1 MTCAMNSN
9 AGLQPAPGRF
19 TMWSIVINRQEI
31 QKVRDLEIY
40 IRDLE
45 SSAVSSWLASHLD
58 DIELRDDPL
67 GDRAVKGSAHYRA
80 HRVRIN
86 LYPGAG
92 GKRYTSVILEGEDL
106 PWVSDLDCARS
117 AWRAMDTEIRCSPGD
132 WKEGEPVEDEKWW
145 RLDQRGEQLAVW
157 N

>member
-1 MTCAMNSN
+1 MKTYACWFLAVVGTTTVRYLPLGEPSVKKDVIS
-9 AGLQPAPGRF
+9 RF
-19 TMWSIVINRQEI
+19 
-31 QKVRDLEIY
+31 
-40 IRDLE
+40 

-58 DIELRDDPL
+58 DIELRDDAL

>member
-1 MTCAMNSN
+1 M
-9 AGLQPAPGRF
+9 
-19 TMWSIVINRQEI
+19 
-31 QKVRDLEIY
+31 RDLEIY
-40 IRDLE
+40 IRDLKP
-45 SSAVSSWLASHLD
+45 SAVSSWLANHLD
-58 DIELRDDPL
+58 GMELQDNGAGQDA
-67 GDRAVKGSAHYRA
+67 GAVTGAVKGTARYRG
-80 HRVRIN
+80 HRVRIS

-92 GKRYTSVILEGEDL
+92 GKRFTSVILEGDDL
-106 PWVSDLDCARS
+106 PWTTDLDCARS

>member
-1 MTCAMNSN
+1 M
-9 AGLQPAPGRF
+9 
-19 TMWSIVINRQEI
+19 
-31 QKVRDLEIY
+31 RDLEIY

-45 SSAVSSWLASHLD
+45 PAAVSGWLASHLD
-58 DIELRDDPL
+58 EIELADEPL
-67 GDRAVKGSAHYRA
+67 GDRAVKGTAWYRG
-80 HRVRIN
+80 HRVRVT

-92 GKRYTSVILEGEDL
+92 GKRFTSVILEGEDL
-106 PWVSDLDCARS
+106 PWSSDLDCARS

-132 WKEGEPVEDEKWW
+132 WKEGEPVEDERWW

>member
-1 MTCAMNSN
+1 M
-9 AGLQPAPGRF
+9 Q
-19 TMWSIVINRQEI
+19 
-31 QKVRDLEIY
+31 DLEIY

-45 SSAVSSWLASHLD
+45 SSAVSDWLANHLD
-58 DIELRDDPL
+58 EIELADNAL
-67 GDRAVKGSAHYRA
+67 GNQAVKGTAWYRG
-80 HRVRIN
+80 HRVRVS

-92 GKRYTSVILEGEDL
+92 GKRFTSLILEGEDL
-106 PWVSDLDCARS
+106 PWDSDLDCARS

-132 WKEGEPVEDEKWW
+132 WKEGEPVEDERWW